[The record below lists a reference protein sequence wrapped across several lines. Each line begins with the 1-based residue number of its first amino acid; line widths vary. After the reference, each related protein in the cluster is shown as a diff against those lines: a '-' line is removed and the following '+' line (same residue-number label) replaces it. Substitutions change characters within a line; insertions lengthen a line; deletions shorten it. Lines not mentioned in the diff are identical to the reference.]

1 MSLTTNYSGGIK
13 IPTFNQNFNGIKNPL
28 SITTSFNS
36 SIPSLSLFSDSIF
49 QPTTQSNNSSL
60 ISQFD
65 SSIQT
70 YFRQQNGSNGSPVEG
85 GGNGSPG
92 EGGGSKIDDT
102 KKEGNWFNKKLG
114 KSEVTGGQAIGI
126 AADIGQN
133 LLSTIAGPKMGFNG
147 PNAGLQQGLDSAYDT
162 ASNAMMK
169 VNPMVGGIMK
179 AAGLTGNIINSVGGG
194 TDGMTKVDAVL
205 NSAPMTLLTLGL
217 NGFLGKKT
225 ESITKDSEAFDQVGS
240 SYSGTGSLVDDA
252 LTKANKKYGLLS
264 GGARDEANA
273 LIRDAKLQQSTMA
286 NIADFARDSFA
297 IQTSMT
303 NINNTSRANRLMGGY
318 NQGAMRI
325 GRQGLKIK
333 KIISAYNMLQKKN
346 KLKDSIDYQAI
357 QQELNQYNNLQFQEV
372 EKNIIQETPSLF
384 DFKFKS
390 GSIIYETNPSYIE
403 NFKFQEGGSL
413 SKKPR
418 TLEELIKYAKQQ
430 NPRFVQR
437 MSEHVKSIDLGNGLR
452 GTHRLS
458 WGTTDNPNEAI
469 VYPKI
474 FENENGELIYDPKRA
489 IDNAKKGDML
499 IMTPEEAEIFTKGY
513 KQGQPDFFQQFQKGG
528 KFNVIPEGA
537 LHARKHNMD
546 IEGIT
551 NKGIPVVSQGDG
563 GELQQQAEIEREE
576 IIFRLE
582 VTKKLEELQEKYYS
596 DNYTKKEKDDLAIEA
611 GKLLVK
617 EMLYNTKDNTN
628 NLI

>member
-1 MSLTTNYSGGIK
+1 MSLIVPSLTTNYSGGIK

-36 SIPSLSLFSDSIF
+36 SIPSLPLFPDSIF
-49 QPTTQSNNSSL
+49 QPTTQFNNSSL

-65 SSIQT
+65 SSIQA
-70 YFRQQNGSNGSPVEG
+70 YFRRQNGSNGFS
-85 GGNGSPG
+85 G
-92 EGGGSKIDDT
+92 EGGGSEIDDT

-114 KSEVTGGQAIGI
+114 KSGVTGGQAIGM

-133 LLSTIAGPKMGFNG
+133 LLSTIAGPKMGSNG

-169 VNPMVGGIMK
+169 INPMVGGIMK
-179 AAGLTGNIINSVGGG
+179 AAGLTGNIINSAGG

-240 SYSGTGSLVDDA
+240 SYGGTGNLVDDA

-286 NIADFARDSFA
+286 NIADSARDSFA

-333 KIISAYNMLQKKN
+333 KIISAYNMLQKMN

-357 QQELNQYNNLQFQEV
+357 QQELNQYNNLQFQED

-390 GSIIYETNPSYIE
+390 G
-403 NFKFQEGGSL
+403 GSL

-418 TLEELIKYAKQQ
+418 TLEELIEYAKQQ

-437 MSEHVKSIDLGNGLR
+437 MSEPVKDIDLGNGLR

-474 FENENGELIYDPKRA
+474 FENENGELIYDPEHA
-489 IDNAKKGDML
+489 FDNAKKGDML

-513 KQGQPDFFQQFQKGG
+513 KQGWPNFFQQFQKGG